1 MIIPVKTSQ
10 GFYDIILERGVLAR
24 VGEYLNLNRR
34 VLIVTDTGVPEEY
47 AKNVAGACKTPVIHT
62 IPEGESSKTLDTFK
76 SLLETLVENGFT
88 RTDCIVAVGGG
99 VVGDLSGFA
108 ASAFMRGIDFYNIP
122 TTFLSEVDSSVGGK
136 TAVDFMGIK
145 NIVGAFYQPKRVI
158 IDPETLKTLPTR
170 QMSNGIA
177 ESIKMAAT
185 SDRELFEFL
194 ETCDTASERSIDFI
208 IARSLLIKKHVV
220 EKDEKES
227 GLRRVLNFGH
237 TLAHAIESCGSFS
250 ELYHGEC
257 VSLGMLP
264 MCNEKTKE
272 RLLSVLKRFS
282 LPTEI
287 NSDTDKLVEF
297 ARHDKKMSG
306 DSINLIYVSE
316 IGKFEERRIPFTEY
330 EILIKESLL

>member
-10 GFYDIILERGVLAR
+10 GFYDIILERGALSR
-24 VGEYLNLNRR
+24 VCEYLKLDRR
-34 VLIVTDTGVPEEY
+34 VLIVTDSGVPESY
-47 AKNVAGACKTPVIHT
+47 AKKVASFCKSPVIHT
-62 IPEGESSKTLDTFK
+62 IPEGEASKNIDTFK
-76 SLLETLVENGFT
+76 NILEALVKESFT

-99 VVGDLSGFA
+99 VVGDISGFV
-108 ASAFMRGIDFYNIP
+108 ASTYMRGIDFYNIP
-122 TTFLSEVDSSVGGK
+122 TTFLSQVDSSVGGK
-136 TAVDFMGIK
+136 TAIDFMGIK
-145 NIVGAFYQPKRVI
+145 NIVGAFYPPKCVI
-158 IDPETLKTLPTR
+158 IDPDTLSTLPSR
-170 QMSNGIA
+170 QISAGIA

-194 ETCDTASERSIDFI
+194 EACDASAPHSTDFI

-237 TLAHAIESCGSFS
+237 TLAHGIESCGSFS

-257 VSLGMLP
+257 VALGMLP
-264 MCNEKTKE
+264 MCNDEVRQ
-272 RLLSVLKRFS
+272 RLLKVLKRFN

-287 NSDTDKLVEF
+287 PSDIDRIIEF

-306 DSINLIYVSE
+306 DHINLITVPR
-316 IGKFEERRIPFTEY
+316 IGEFEEKRIPFAEY
-330 EILIKESLL
+330 EKLIKESLI